1 MTSVHKILIDTDI
14 GNDIDDAYALA
25 FALIHPQLEV
35 LGISTVDHHVEL
47 RARLAQTIVKTT
59 GKDIPVTI
67 GAEGSPTK
75 TRTPHLTTQL
85 AWAAEHLSTATT
97 YPLSSWE
104 YFNQVAREHPGEITL
119 VCLGQLT
126 NVAIALDLYPSLK
139 ENLKGLAIM
148 RGETVYFRREHNF
161 ANDYL
166 AADRVISSGIET
178 FLATWSVSKQLTL
191 DEITRQ
197 RFKAKGGPMLELL
210 LTLQDVWGYQPV
222 LYDLSPLLWLI
233 EPGIFQTVP
242 MHLRVETVGMF
253 TRGCLISLEKH
264 ATGLPIDECV
274 PYGFSY
280 QESPEVWV
288 SQDMNVAQAKEVFVQ
303 TLLG

>member
-1 MTSVHKILIDTDI
+1 
-14 GNDIDDAYALA
+14 
-25 FALIHPQLEV
+25 
-35 LGISTVDHHVEL
+35 
-47 RARLAQTIVKTT
+47 
-59 GKDIPVTI
+59 
-67 GAEGSPTK
+67 
-75 TRTPHLTTQL
+75 
-85 AWAAEHLSTATT
+85 
-97 YPLSSWE
+97 
-104 YFNQVAREHPGEITL
+104 
-119 VCLGQLT
+119 
-126 NVAIALDLYPSLK
+126 
-139 ENLKGLAIM
+139 
-148 RGETVYFRREHNF
+148 
-161 ANDYL
+161 
-166 AADRVISSGIET
+166 
-178 FLATWSVSKQLTL
+178 
-191 DEITRQ
+191 
-197 RFKAKGGPMLELL
+197 MLELL

>member
-85 AWAAEHLSTATT
+85 AWAAEHLSTTTT

-104 YFNQVAREHPGEITL
+104 YFNQVAGPPRLNHPLSRT
-119 VCLGQLT
+119 
-126 NVAIALDLYPSLK
+126 
-139 ENLKGLAIM
+139 
-148 RGETVYFRREHNF
+148 
-161 ANDYL
+161 
-166 AADRVISSGIET
+166 AD
-178 FLATWSVSKQLTL
+178 
-191 DEITRQ
+191 
-197 RFKAKGGPMLELL
+197 
-210 LTLQDVWGYQPV
+210 
-222 LYDLSPLLWLI
+222 
-233 EPGIFQTVP
+233 
-242 MHLRVETVGMF
+242 
-253 TRGCLISLEKH
+253 
-264 ATGLPIDECV
+264 
-274 PYGFSY
+274 
-280 QESPEVWV
+280 
-288 SQDMNVAQAKEVFVQ
+288 
-303 TLLG
+303 